1 MCYFYKMEINQDTID
16 KLAVLSRLEFTGEEQ
31 EALKTDLQHMLQF
44 VNKLNELDTAGV
56 EPLLHITRNVNMLRE
71 DVVNNEFS
79 SAEALRNA
87 PLKDEQFFKVPK
99 VIRK

>member
-1 MCYFYKMEINQDTID
+1 MEINQDTID
-16 KLAVLSRLEFTGEEQ
+16 KLAVLSKLEFTGEEKD
-31 EALKTDLQHMLQF
+31 ALKTDLQHMLQF
-44 VNKLNELDTAGV
+44 VNKLNELDTVGV

-87 PLKDEQFFKVPK
+87 PLMDEQFFKVPK

>member
-44 VNKLNELDTAGV
+44 VNKLNELAASRVRIQLDPIAQAQAT
-56 EPLLHITRNVNMLRE
+56 LLNGIV
-71 DVVNNEFS
+71 
-79 SAEALRNA
+79 
-87 PLKDEQFFKVPK
+87 
-99 VIRK
+99 